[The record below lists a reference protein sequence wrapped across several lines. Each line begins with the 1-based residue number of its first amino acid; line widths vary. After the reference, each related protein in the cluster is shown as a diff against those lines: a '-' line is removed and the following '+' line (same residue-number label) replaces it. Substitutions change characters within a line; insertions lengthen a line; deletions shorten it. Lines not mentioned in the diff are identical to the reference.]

1 MGLRQI
7 DSGSLWSIQLDSVQM
22 PTYWDESREEAF
34 ASTLVS
40 KEELEAAFERFEGR
54 FSLRERLDGMTPMR
68 GDGYVSPKGEEEKE
82 LGKLK
87 KSVAGDQFHNF
98 EPSLKARTYT
108 DSKKLQLS
116 TPVGFYE
123 LLNLWACAEGRDVSS
138 VAAVALE
145 AGLRSLM
152 ADAAIPKIALEGY
165 EERSRQRVA
174 KAEARGAITEFIGNV
189 IGF

>member
-1 MGLRQI
+1 MGRRRI

-34 ASTLVS
+34 GSTLVS
-40 KEELEAAFERFEGR
+40 EEELEAAFERFEGR

-152 ADAAIPKIALEGY
+152 ADGAIPKIALEGY

>member
-1 MGLRQI
+1 M
-7 DSGSLWSIQLDSVQM
+7 S
-22 PTYWDESREEAF
+22 TYWDESREEAF

-54 FSLRERLDGMTPMR
+54 FSLRERLDAMTPMG

-152 ADAAIPKIALEGY
+152 ADGAIPKIALEGY

-174 KAEARGAITEFIGNV
+174 KAEARGAITDFIGNV

>member
-1 MGLRQI
+1 MERKQI
-7 DSGSLWSIQLDSVQM
+7 ENGSLWSIQLDSVQM
-22 PTYWDESREEAF
+22 STYWDESREEAF

-54 FSLRERLDGMTPMR
+54 FSLRERLDAMTPMG
-68 GDGYVSPKGEEEKE
+68 GDGYVSPKGEAEKE

-152 ADAAIPKIALEGY
+152 ADGAIPKIALEGY

-174 KAEARGAITEFIGNV
+174 KAEARGAITDFIGNV

>member
-68 GDGYVSPKGEEEKE
+68 GDGYVSPKGEEEKGQAQE
-82 LGKLK
+82 VSCRG
-87 KSVAGDQFHNF
+87 
-98 EPSLKARTYT
+98 
-108 DSKKLQLS
+108 
-116 TPVGFYE
+116 PV
-123 LLNLWACAEGRDVSS
+123 
-138 VAAVALE
+138 
-145 AGLRSLM
+145 
-152 ADAAIPKIALEGY
+152 P
-165 EERSRQRVA
+165 
-174 KAEARGAITEFIGNV
+174 
-189 IGF
+189 

>member
-1 MGLRQI
+1 MEFRQI
-7 DSGSLWSIQLDSVQM
+7 ETGSLWSIQLDSVQM
-22 PTYWDESREEAF
+22 STYWDESREEAF

-54 FSLRERLDGMTPMR
+54 FSLRERLDAMTPMG

-152 ADAAIPKIALEGY
+152 ADGAIPKIALEGY

-174 KAEARGAITEFIGNV
+174 KAEARGAITDFIGKV

>member
-1 MGLRQI
+1 MEFRQI
-7 DSGSLWSIQLDSVQM
+7 ETGSLWSIQLDSVQM
-22 PTYWDESREEAF
+22 STYWDESREEAF

-54 FSLRERLDGMTPMR
+54 FSLRERLDAMTPMG
-68 GDGYVSPKGEEEKE
+68 GDSYVSPKGEEEKE

-152 ADAAIPKIALEGY
+152 ADGAIPKIALEGY

-174 KAEARGAITEFIGNV
+174 KAEARGAITDFIGNV